1 MSTYITTLIL
11 YEYLSESLLW
21 WSIISC
27 TRIAQWQTGLFI
39 QYSLIQ
45 HIAWSIPFLDNM
57 TAFFLCLFLMP
68 STPNGLNTCF
78 NILTTPKVDKDSYVG
93 NVYPHISKAVVAM
106 TTESGDK
113 SDVNTFIILSLL
125 QFWVQLWNM
134 STILDLQILGEL
146 AA

>member
-1 MSTYITTLIL
+1 
-11 YEYLSESLLW
+11 
-21 WSIISC
+21 
-27 TRIAQWQTGLFI
+27 
-39 QYSLIQ
+39 
-45 HIAWSIPFLDNM
+45 
-57 TAFFLCLFLMP
+57 MP